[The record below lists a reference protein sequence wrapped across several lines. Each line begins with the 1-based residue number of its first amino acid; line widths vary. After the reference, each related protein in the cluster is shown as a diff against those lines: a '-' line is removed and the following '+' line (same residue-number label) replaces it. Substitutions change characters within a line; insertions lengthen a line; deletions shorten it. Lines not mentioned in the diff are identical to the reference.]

1 MKAVTVST
9 DDVER
14 ARTEVGR
21 VFCPH
26 RLTPQ
31 AGVHRV
37 RLRMT
42 ARRVGSVGI
51 IDLDY
56 GQAVRIRP
64 APLETFYLVQVPL
77 HGSTVVRHADRC
89 VTSTPDLAS
98 VLSPDDPSD
107 MYWSEGAPHRIFY
120 ADRHAVDRELGRLLG
135 RPAGDPVRFDVG
147 MAMDTPTARA
157 WTRGVDFLADELAQA
172 AGESLFDHPEVAV
185 RFEQSLLSKLLLT
198 HRHSYSDL
206 LAEPAGHRSPG
217 RLVRRACALIRDH
230 HDEALTV
237 GDVAEA
243 LGVGVRTLQEC
254 FRREAQTTPTAYLR
268 ACRLDAVQRALCTAD
283 PGASVTA
290 LAVRHGF
297 THLGRFAGE
306 YRSRFGE
313 SPSTTLRR

>member
-21 VFCPH
+21 IFCPH

-31 AGVHRV
+31 PGVHRV

-42 ARRVGSVGI
+42 ARRVGGVGI

-64 APLETFYLVQVPL
+64 DPLETFYLVQIPL
-77 HGSTVVRHADRC
+77 HGSTVVRHADRS

-107 MYWSEGAPHRIFY
+107 MSWSAGAPHRIFY

-135 RPAGDPVRFDVG
+135 RPAHGPVRFDVG

-157 WTRGVDFLADELAQA
+157 WTRGVNFLADELAHA
-172 AGESLFDHPEVAV
+172 AGESLFDHPEVAG

-198 HRHSYSDL
+198 QRHSHSDL

-243 LGVGVRTLQEC
+243 LGVSVRTLQEC

-268 ACRLDAVQRALCTAD
+268 ACRLDAVHRALCAAD
-283 PGASVTA
+283 PG
-290 LAVRHGF
+290 R
-297 THLGRFAGE
+297 
-306 YRSRFGE
+306 
-313 SPSTTLRR
+313 P